1 MKIIKKNSLINSFI
15 FSKICVGS
23 SIVYADPTNYNAL
36 LGYRKA
42 LFALINPFS
51 FQYSLKTCFIF
62 LESFVKNKY
71 DFIFIVDIQDSI
83 LFNKFYQVC
92 KKKQY
97 TLLKGSEMSTGFLTN
112 KKISNTVI
120 ITVFLN
126 HRKTELIQKE
136 ALLMNV
142 PLISFSDLTSNK
154 FSSSFYITGNYNSFL
169 SQNLILTLLSLC
181 LEQKHE
187 YS

>member
-1 MKIIKKNSLINSFI
+1 MA
-15 FSKICVGS
+15 
-23 SIVYADPTNYNAL
+23 YTDPTNFNVL
-36 LGYRKA
+36 LGYRKS

-71 DFIFIVDIQDSI
+71 DLIFIVDIHDSI
-83 LFNKFYQVC
+83 LFDKFSNIC
-92 KKKQY
+92 KKKSY

-120 ITVFLN
+120 VTLFLN
-126 HRKTELIQKE
+126 HRKTELIQQE
-136 ALLMNV
+136 TLLMNV

-154 FSSSFYITGNYNSFL
+154 FSSSFYITGNYNAFL
-169 SQNLILTLLSLC
+169 SQNLVLTLLAIC